1 MCGKITKKKN
11 VSVLWLLRGGEP
23 NAIKMRLEKGRD
35 FWGEVEFS
43 ISVALRESTAGI
55 IKGIWGG

>member
-1 MCGKITKKKN
+1 MEKSIRKN
-11 VSVLWLLRGGEP
+11 VSVLWLLSGGEP
-23 NAIKMRLEKGRD
+23 NAIKRRLEKGRD
-35 FWGEVEFS
+35 FLGGECS